1 MTGVN
6 GLYSLIGSSCSF
18 DLSFDLTRV
27 VLLRMRSIAARC
39 YAAVRLRSRPG
50 RKNIANHP
58 ESLNPSKARSEDGG
72 GGDEHGHAEHRRAA
86 VDHLSLGGEDVA
98 EAGALVRL
106 HGGLLERVGE
116 VALGR
121 AGGHEGRA
129 GDAGDGEEDEERVL
143 GDELEDVAVEG
154 VLDGEDEADLL
165 LNREGVEGGRV
176 SGTCRRVIVIVT
188 GAASSF

>member
-1 MTGVN
+1 
-6 GLYSLIGSSCSF
+6 
-18 DLSFDLTRV
+18 
-27 VLLRMRSIAARC
+27 MRSIAARC
-39 YAAVRLRSRPG
+39 YLYAAVRLRSRPG
-50 RKNIANHP
+50 RKNRANHP
-58 ESLNPSKARSEDGG
+58 KSLNPSKPMNGSEDGG

-106 HGGLLERVGE
+106 HGGLLESVRE

-129 GDAGDGEEDEERVL
+129 GDAGDGVEDEERVL

-165 LNREGVEGGRV
+165 LNRKGWRGEG
-176 SGTCRRVIVIVT
+176 
-188 GAASSF
+188 